1 MRVLLFAGY
10 FAMLVLQLAHIG
22 DDGYFRDVGGMMGV
36 SIISNPTLHTL
47 LVVKV
52 PLTFLV
58 GDQVHSVVGAS
69 QVRVSPITRMLG
81 GLDHE

>member
-1 MRVLLFAGY
+1 
-10 FAMLVLQLAHIG
+10 MLILQLAHIR

-36 SIISNPTLHTL
+36 GIISNPTLHTL
-47 LVVKV
+47 LIVKI
-52 PLTFLV
+52 PLSFLV

-69 QVRVSPITRMLG
+69 QVCVPPITRMLG